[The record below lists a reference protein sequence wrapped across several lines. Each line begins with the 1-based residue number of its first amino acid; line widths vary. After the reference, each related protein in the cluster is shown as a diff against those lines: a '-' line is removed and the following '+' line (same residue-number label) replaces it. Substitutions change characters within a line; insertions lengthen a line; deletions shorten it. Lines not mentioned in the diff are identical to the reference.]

1 MPVPLNQAIKVG
13 AYVVKQHLLGNK
25 RYPLV
30 LMLEPTL
37 PKLLQPANAVDKKMQ
52 ISAAVPGVRCPKG
65 AL

>member
-30 LMLEPTL
+30 LMLEPL
-37 PKLLQPANAVDKKMQ
+37 
-52 ISAAVPGVRCPKG
+52 VRCNLACSGCGTQLSPNAKFCADCG
-65 AL
+65 TARP